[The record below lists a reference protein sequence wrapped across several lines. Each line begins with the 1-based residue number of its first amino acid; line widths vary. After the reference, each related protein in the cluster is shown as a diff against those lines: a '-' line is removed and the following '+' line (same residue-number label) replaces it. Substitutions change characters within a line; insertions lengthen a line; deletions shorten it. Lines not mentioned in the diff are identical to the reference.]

1 MHYDLAMFE
10 CHECHAQ
17 VSAET
22 ARMLCPRCAELFHV
36 AQFAADDRQ
45 AAVPSGSPEKDHR
58 GITLPAGYR
67 SGGIITPR

>member
-10 CHECHAQ
+10 CQECHAQ
-17 VSAET
+17 VSIET

-36 AQFAADDRQ
+36 AQFASEDRH
-45 AAVPSGSPEKDHR
+45 PGFPGGSQEKDHR
-58 GITLPAGYR
+58 GIALPAGYR